1 MLATTRY
8 VAPDGRGRGR
18 AGSQALFRITEQNR
32 KQLLSKGALPCQENL
47 KTPTPNNNRVNPDQ
61 VVKWDNIINGKHPPK
76 ELRTLKSSNSLVIS
90 KHIHDFK
97 PENALRKIDIGED
110 VSAWNLLPGHD
121 LVFGLPLKTGGR
133 LSQEELAYSKPAG
146 GHLEAYRPEWADVI
160 YHPKLSGGIFRK
172 PMRRRNGRRV
182 WPHFIFGP
190 DSRQPFYPAG
200 YPNQCI
206 GRLFVWT
213 EASSPNWQVSG
224 TATLIGKNI
233 IVTAGHLMPWG
244 SNSGMV
250 KLVPAYYNGFS
261 TLGPS
266 VFPTASNTR
275 AGIRAVP
282 PRPTIT
288 RS

>member
-1 MLATTRY
+1 M
-8 VAPDGRGRGR
+8 P
-18 AGSQALFRITEQNR
+18 R
-32 KQLLSKGALPCQENL
+32 KPKNSDSKRQPPL
-47 KTPTPNNNRVNPDQ
+47 TPDQ

-172 PMRRRNGRRV
+172 RNAPPQRPPRLATF
-182 WPHFIFGP
+182 HFRTRFP
-190 DSRQPFYPAG
+190 
-200 YPNQCI
+200 
-206 GRLFVWT
+206 
-213 EASSPNWQVSG
+213 
-224 TATLIGKNI
+224 
-233 IVTAGHLMPWG
+233 
-244 SNSGMV
+244 
-250 KLVPAYYNGFS
+250 S
-261 TLGPS
+261 TLLPCGLSEP
-266 VFPTASNTR
+266 VHWQAFR
-275 AGIRAVP
+275 LD
-282 PRPTIT
+282 
-288 RS
+288 RSIKP